1 MPGARWFPGS
11 KLNYAE
17 HIFRERD
24 PGKTALITK
33 TESEEPADI
42 SWSELE
48 RKTAAFASSLKAMGL
63 HKGDRV
69 GAYLPNVPETIVAF
83 LACSSIGAIW
93 SSCAPDF
100 GTQSAVERFKQIDP
114 KVLIAAYGYDYRG
127 KWSSKIE
134 VVEHIRSSIPSIEK
148 TVMVGPETSRI
159 ERTIAWDDLVNAG
172 TRLEFEQVP

>member
-1 MPGARWFPGS
+1 MVEPKVLWEPSPEVVARANITAYARWLEKEKGVHADGFPELWSWSVQNLEEFQESVWQYFRIKSSEPYTRVLESRAMPGARWFPGS

-69 GAYLPNVPETIVAF
+69 AAYLPNVPETIVAF

-93 SSCAPDF
+93 SS
-100 GTQSAVERFKQIDP
+100 
-114 KVLIAAYGYDYRG
+114 
-127 KWSSKIE
+127 
-134 VVEHIRSSIPSIEK
+134 
-148 TVMVGPETSRI
+148 
-159 ERTIAWDDLVNAG
+159 
-172 TRLEFEQVP
+172 